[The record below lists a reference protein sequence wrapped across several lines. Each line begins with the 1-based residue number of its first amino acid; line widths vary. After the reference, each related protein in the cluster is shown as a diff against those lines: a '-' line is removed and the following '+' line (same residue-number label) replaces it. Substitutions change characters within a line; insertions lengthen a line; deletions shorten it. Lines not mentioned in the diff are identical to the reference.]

1 MYTPE
6 QARLLSGITAT
17 AMAEELGVSV
27 STLRAKEQGLS
38 DFSVREAKV
47 FAEKTS
53 IPAEEIDFLWAGRS
67 RNRT

>member
-17 AMAEELGVSV
+17 SMAEALGVSV

-38 DFSVREAKV
+38 EFSVREAKL
-47 FAEKTS
+47 FTEMTS
-53 IPAEEIDFLWAGRS
+53 IPAEDIDFLCFDRS
-67 RNRT
+67 RGRT